1 MKITSLSLD
10 IREKDFEEYE
20 ETLIQ
25 KGWKKVKGQHIYQKT
40 FGETEVE
47 IREHIAAFSAEVTLK
62 LTARNEQ
69 GIKLDRIIQ
78 LLQEL
83 DKADHTPDQE

>member
-10 IREKDFEEYE
+10 IREQDFEVYE
-20 ETLIQ
+20 EALIE

-47 IREHIAAFSAEVTLK
+47 IREHIASFSAEVTLK
-62 LTARNEQ
+62 LTARNDQ
-69 GIKLDRIIQ
+69 GIQLDRLIQ
-78 LLQEL
+78 LLNEL
-83 DKADHTPDQE
+83 EKADRTPDQE